1 MTTGRASRGPGG
13 EPSDH
18 VHDLRWKVTVMT
30 NDLAAHARE
39 LLDANAYLTLGTA
52 DAAGRPWVSPV
63 YMAAEGVQRFYWV
76 SDIDARHSLNLAE
89 RPAVSLV
96 VFDSSVRPYHGR
108 AVYAIGEAGEVS
120 GDALDHALTVYPGPA
135 SRGATPVTREDVTA
149 DSPYRLYLATASEV
163 WVLCPREPRMPCA
176 LHGLAK
182 DHRARVA

>member
-1 MTTGRASRGPGG
+1 
-13 EPSDH
+13 
-18 VHDLRWKVTVMT
+18 MT

-39 LLDANAYLTLGTA
+39 LLDANTYLTLGTTDA
-52 DAAGRPWVSPV
+52 DGRPWVSPV
-63 YMAAEGVQRFYWV
+63 YMAAEGVRRFYWV
-76 SDIDARHSLNLAE
+76 SDIDARHSQNLAA

-96 VFDSSVRPYHGR
+96 VFDSRVRPYHGR
-108 AVYAIGEAGEVS
+108 AVYAVGEAGVVS

-135 SRGATPVTREDVTA
+135 GRGATPVAREDVTA
-149 DSPYRLYLATASEV
+149 ESPYRLYLATASEV